1 MNVQEIM
8 QFGGSTA
15 LVTVMALGGVI
26 AASWRQLRTVFQ
38 YTSGLLVS
46 RMTIDTTGSF
56 ALGAY
61 IRTHYRRLPGGQT
74 RCQTQIV
81 GVPGSPVDLWVPFET
96 VHGPSVWI
104 GPRGVFI
111 IQSHQGG
118 AQIKTIKGMSIK
130 GLVGDSLLW
139 HQRQRERQTS
149 NFYIYRVIGE
159 DRRSIGG
166 LHRNTPA
173 SPSGDSGL
181 RAGGQ
186 EQESSWNHVQPMV
199 DQSWLYPKERYKFN
213 LEDPGQGLFWPTE
226 VNQLL
231 EHLRG
236 WHRRGQW
243 YADRD
248 IPWRTG
254 VLLYGPT
261 GGGKSQ
267 FIRVTAETLRIPL
280 YQFYLSTLTDQEFIE
295 RWRELPTPCVVA
307 LEDFDSI
314 FHGRENITPD
324 QVLSFDVVLNQIS
337 GAGAVNG
344 VLLFVTTNHIEHV
357 DPAIGRLD
365 CAGRPTRP
373 GRIDHVLEFGL
384 TTEETRRQIAEFVL
398 KDESLEV
405 IDRLVED
412 YSGTTPAQFQNHCVQ
427 WALKRLQDH
436 DKI

>member
-1 MNVQEIM
+1 MNVQELT
-8 QFGGSTA
+8 QLGSSTV
-15 LVTVMALGGVI
+15 LVTIMALGGVI

-46 RMTIDTTGSF
+46 RMVVDVTGSH

-61 IRTHYRRLPGGQT
+61 TRTHYRRLPGGQT
-74 RCQTQIV
+74 RCQTQII
-81 GVPGSPVDLWVPFET
+81 GVPGAPVDLWVPFET
-96 VHGPSVWI
+96 VHGPSVWV

-139 HQRQRERQTS
+139 HQRQRELQTS

-159 DRRSIGG
+159 DRRSMGNMG
-166 LHRNTPA
+166 RNTPG
-173 SPSGDSGL
+173 PTHGDSGL
-181 RAGGQ
+181 RVNGN
-186 EQESSWNHVQPMV
+186 EQDSAWNQVQPAV
-199 DQSWLYPKERYKFN
+199 DHSWLYPLECYRFN
-213 LEDPGQGLFWPTE
+213 QEDPGKGLFWPAE
-226 VNQLL
+226 AQQLL
-231 EHLRG
+231 ERLRR
-236 WHRRGQW
+236 WHQRGQW
-243 YADRD
+243 YAERE

-261 GGGKSQ
+261 GTGKSQ

-324 QVLSFDVVLNQIS
+324 PVLSFDVVLNQIS

-344 VLLFVTTNHIEHV
+344 VLLFVTTNHVEHV

-365 CAGRPTRP
+365 AAGRPTRP

-384 TTEETRRQIAEFVL
+384 TTEETRRQIAGFVL
-398 KDESLEV
+398 KHESLEV
-405 IDRLVED
+405 IEQLVGD

-436 DKI
+436 D